1 MTIRPT
7 RSPFQERWL
16 WGALV
21 AVIVCSG
28 FAVLRAIDPRYFYV
42 DDTESGAVGNWIQL
56 GHLMR
61 EGQWFPTLVLDQWM
75 SGNYP
80 VEGQGG
86 LWNPVQ
92 MFVNYIAPSVDDMSL
107 LATLVKLGFSIVLA
121 WGVYRVALE
130 YGARP
135 GWAAVAGASAPFTGF
150 TLYFEHPSW
159 VTSLIGTAWVVQAWA
174 SGVRYARGRSGPIP
188 TFVFLYLAIS
198 VGYAHAALLAAV
210 TIGALM
216 IGEYV
221 YRRKWQD
228 VVRLAAVGVA
238 AASAA
243 AIAFLP
249 GVLTSDVTW
258 RTGNEGA
265 LNDNFLTAPWSETLT
280 ASIPSSVSSIESWTG
295 ETTTAPVTYIA
306 WFVIPAL
313 AFIAWRAAQSSL
325 KELSAPLILVVFA
338 LLFTAGPS
346 DIGQIRWPARLLP
359 FVALTILIVFVVL
372 ISRFGTTK
380 PLRPRLIAA
389 GLLVVVLVLRASSSG
404 PQYFGRHVMW
414 GFVIAAVGALV
425 VLLGRRFGATAVA
438 GLLLVT
444 IVPVTMYQVST
455 YPKALNKWYLPTSQA
470 EAKAQFPQWEGT
482 TLQLGTRGLV
492 RITEDT
498 PRLPWHSLVFGNYA
512 KDLDLDYV
520 NAYTPVGHRDFTSI
534 LCMSFDGSTCEAA
547 YQNVF
552 AVDLYTQRTFADLMR
567 LDRVV
572 LQRKQYPHVDETPP
586 PPGWKW
592 IEPPAVTK
600 GEIAVLERVDGPVS
614 TAPGRVSAT
623 VGAEV
628 TPESSSVDHEQLS
641 VSSPNGGSV
650 VFARL
655 AWPGY
660 TATLDG
666 RPLQTKGIG
675 GTFLYV
681 DLPPG
686 TENGDLEIHF
696 DPPGW
701 RVGFAGM
708 GFGAFVLL
716 VLTVLHY
723 RNRFRRSRQREGTSA
738 TTTDSL

>member
-1 MTIRPT
+1 MKIDLIRGVRT
-7 RSPFQERWL
+7 ERWV

-28 FAVLRAIDPRYFYV
+28 FAVIRSIDPRYFYV
-42 DDTESGAVGNWIQL
+42 DDTEIGAVGNWIQL

-75 SGNYP
+75 AGNYP

-92 MFVNYIAPSVDDMSL
+92 MFINYIAPSVDDMSL
-107 LATLVKLGFSIVLA
+107 LATFVKLGFSIVLA

-130 YGARP
+130 YGALP

-150 TLYFEHPSW
+150 TLYFEQTSW

-174 SGVRYARGRSGPIP
+174 SGVRYARGRSGPVP

-210 TIGALM
+210 TIGSLM

-221 YRRKWQD
+221 FRKQWRD
-228 VVRLAAVGVA
+228 VVRLATVGIA

-243 AIAFLP
+243 AITFLP
-249 GVLTSDVTW
+249 AVLSADVTW
-258 RTGNEGA
+258 RTGEAGT

-295 ETTTAPVTYIA
+295 ETTTAPITYIA
-306 WFVIPAL
+306 WFLIPAL
-313 AFIAWRAAQSSL
+313 AFIGWRAAQSSL
-325 KELSAPLILVVFA
+325 RELSAPLLLLAFA

-359 FVALTILIVFVVL
+359 FVAVTALILFVVL
-372 ISRFGTTK
+372 ISRFPATR

-389 GLLVVVLVLRASSSG
+389 AVLILVLVLRAGSSG
-404 PQYFGRHVMW
+404 PQFFGRHVMW
-414 GFVIAAVGALV
+414 GVVIAAVGVLALY
-425 VLLGRRFGATAVA
+425 LGRRFGATALTA
-438 GLLLVT
+438 LLLVT
-444 IVPVTMYQVST
+444 IVPVALYQVST
-455 YPKALNKWYLPTSQA
+455 YPKALNKLYLPTSRS
-470 EAKAQFPQWEGT
+470 EAKAGFPDWEGT
-482 TLQLGTRGLV
+482 TLQLGTRRLV
-492 RITEDT
+492 QIGEDV

-512 KDLDLDYV
+512 KNLGLDYV
-520 NAYTPVGHRDFTSI
+520 NAYTPVGHRAFSAL
-534 LCMSFDGSTCEAA
+534 LCMGFDGSTCDEA
-547 YQNVF
+547 YDNLF
-552 AVDLYTQRTFADLMR
+552 TVDPYTQRTFADLMQV
-567 LDRVV
+567 DRVV
-572 LQRKQYPHVDETPP
+572 LQREQYPHIDETPP
-586 PPGWKW
+586 PPGWHW
-592 IEPPAVTK
+592 VEPPAVTK
-600 GEIAVLERVDGPVS
+600 GEIAVLERDGGLVS

-623 VGAEV
+623 VGV
-628 TPESSSVDHEQLS
+628 DVRPISSSVDEAHLE
-641 VSSPNGGSV
+641 VTSPQGGSV

-666 RPLQTKGIG
+666 RPIQTKGLG
-675 GTFLYV
+675 DMFLYV
-681 DLPPG
+681 DIPPG
-686 TENGDLEIHF
+686 TEDAELAIHF

-701 RVGFAGM
+701 RLGFAGM
-708 GFGAFVLL
+708 GFGLFLLL

-723 RNRFRRSRQREGTSA
+723 RRRALLRGRIA
-738 TTTDSL
+738 KR